1 VARVDITHDFG
12 LPVERVYAYLAE
24 HEHLGPLFGAKVTRK
39 RDGDTSRNGAG
50 SVRELKVGP
59 GPSFDE
65 TVVEAVEPSLIRYRI
80 SRGSPLRGHEGTLTF
95 TPTDSGCRLHYVI
108 EFGSP
113 VPGLA
118 KVVELGLTRN
128 ITRGLGRVESL
139 A

>member
-1 VARVDITHDFG
+1 MERVDITYDFG
-12 LPVERVYAYLAE
+12 LPAERVYAYLAE
-24 HEHLGPLFGAKVTRK
+24 HEHLGPLFGAKVWRVK
-39 RDGDTSRNGAG
+39 DGDTSRNGAG
-50 SVRELKVGP
+50 SVRSLRVGP

-80 SRGSPLRGHEGTLTF
+80 SRGSPLRGHEGTMTF
-95 TPTDSGCRLHYVI
+95 TPTETGCRLHYVI

-118 KVVELGLTRN
+118 KVVQYGLTRN
-128 ITRGLGRVESL
+128 ITKGLKRVDAL